1 MRYAIG
7 RIAFFS
13 VAVAK
18 ATRVETTIHTRPTEL
33 VVRAIGE
40 SLQTDPILG
49 LPEGIGHIEIES
61 KRAEWVGSFRYG
73 PID

>member
-18 ATRVETTIHTRPTEL
+18 ARVETTIHTLPTQL

-40 SLQTDPILG
+40 SLQPDPILG
-49 LPEGIGHIEIES
+49 LPEAIGHIKVEI
-61 KRAEWVGSFRYG
+61 KKGGVGSFGYG
-73 PID
+73 PIG

>member
-18 ATRVETTIHTRPTEL
+18 VRVETTIHTLPTQL

-73 PID
+73 PIG